1 VQSLSIVILLDE
13 LFDVPAKVY
22 FCPFTGLFQ
31 IAQGVRQP
39 SLLMKRGLAT
49 SPAPLL
55 LRLRSGVSLASPSHR
70 RHCMRSHQMRCHIH
84 LDLLGL
90 RFLAL
95 RYAERQH
102 AILIIGLD
110 GLRLH

>member
-1 VQSLSIVILLDE
+1 
-13 LFDVPAKVY
+13 
-22 FCPFTGLFQ
+22 
-31 IAQGVRQP
+31 
-39 SLLMKRGLAT
+39 MKAGLAISLAPAT
-49 SPAPLL
+49 S
-55 LRLRSGVSLASPSHR
+55 SSVWVSLASPTR
-70 RHCMRSHQMRCHIH
+70 GCHCMRSHQMRCHIH

-110 GLRLH
+110 GLRLHRVRQRKAPAERAIAALDAQVVVLVHLTVELAFAANGEDVVLH